1 MEYNAIMNTKITIN
15 LSTPLVITE
24 SITKTVNT
32 INLTKINYNVNENI
46 MIINYDLVLSTGV
59 IDSDVLQLTKD
70 QTTEILAISEP
81 SGSLFTILQSAA
93 TQAVTNYLSPPTT
106 GG

>member
-1 MEYNAIMNTKITIN
+1 MNTKITIN

>member
-1 MEYNAIMNTKITIN
+1 MNTKITIN

-32 INLTKINYNVNENI
+32 INLTK
-46 MIINYDLVLSTGV
+46 INYDLVLSTGV